1 MYSNT
6 KMCFLSLKAHHYS
19 FLLFKKNYCNASAN
33 CLQFSTA
40 TFISLAL
47 LHIVTELII
56 KAKESIVKLVTW
68 SSIKQ
73 NIHTSNIYNLNRILL
88 VLIFLQIIEIPPPVL
103 SLALNFLKVSSL
115 LQIQNL
121 ENIELFPKTAIFFF
135 LLFVES
141 LKTFLPPT
149 FQKSHFHLK

>member
-1 MYSNT
+1 
-6 KMCFLSLKAHHYS
+6 MCFLSLKAHHYS
-19 FLLFKKNYCNASAN
+19 ILLFKKNYYNASAN

-88 VLIFLQIIEIPPPVL
+88 VLIFLQIIEIPPVL

-121 ENIELFPKTAIFFF
+121 ENIELFPKTAIFF
-135 LLFVES
+135 LFT
-141 LKTFLPPT
+141 LCR
-149 FQKSHFHLK
+149 KS